1 MGRARNERA
10 YQLHSEERPRVAA
23 HPPGKGRLTM
33 RGLWLL
39 CMTLVLLTAGC
50 GGSATLTEH
59 SLRKEAEKVQ
69 SSAAEG
75 ALLAADVAR
84 GRTTEPFARIHSG
97 KLAEQ
102 AKSVANVLRTAKAP
116 GIEADRRQAAATAA
130 EVEQALE
137 RLHSAPTDR
146 VLAGRLQHALE
157 REAAAAGKLA
167 R

>member
-1 MGRARNERA
+1 M
-10 YQLHSEERPRVAA
+10 VA
-23 HPPGKGRLTM
+23 TM
-33 RGLWLL
+33 RGLLL
-39 CMTLVLLTAGC
+39 LWATVVLTAAGC

-102 AKSVANVLRTAKAP
+102 AKRVANVLRTAKAP
-116 GIEADRRQAAATAA
+116 GLEADRRRAADTAA
-130 EVEQALE
+130 EVEQSLE
-137 RLHSAPTDR
+137 QLHSAPTDR
-146 VLAGRLQHALE
+146 VLAGRLQHALV

-167 R
+167 G

>member
-1 MGRARNERA
+1 
-10 YQLHSEERPRVAA
+10 
-23 HPPGKGRLTM
+23 M
-33 RGLWLL
+33 RGLSLL
-39 CMTLVLLTAGC
+39 CVTVVLTAAGC

-75 ALLAADVAR
+75 AMLAADVAR

-116 GIEADRRQAAATAA
+116 GLEADRRQAAATAT

-146 VLAGRLQHALE
+146 VLAGRLQHALV

-167 R
+167 G